1 MPTTNKAPE
10 APSIPDPDA
19 LAAVADWIDS
29 QQGDDPD
36 AAERNRTIAA
46 NRLDRFGGAVELAA
60 LADAA
65 TEATGSHC
73 TVSLHLERGAERTSM
88 PAVVHVPMRINKQ
101 GVWTTGTVN
110 VHTSDRLALAVV
122 NVDGALAVVTDPPV
136 VEAWSKSASDRI
148 PLRDSLGRSTGKD
161 ALVRVQ
167 KPAPGDTRTPW
178 NISAVVA
185 TSGGRGAPK
194 KACV

>member
-110 VHTSDRLALAVV
+110 VHS
-122 NVDGALAVVTDPPV
+122 ALAVVTDPPV